1 MSRVKYIVIAILLSC
16 GFTNTT
22 AQIAVRVD
30 SVAYNGDT
38 IPHITFPTLH
48 KYPPRPY
55 KSKRAKQKY
64 ERLVYNV
71 KRVYP
76 LARMVRQTILETYE
90 LLQLLPESEREAHL
104 KRVEKGLM
112 EQYGKQFRKLNR
124 TQGRLL
130 VKLVDRECNNTGYA
144 LTKAFLGH
152 TRANVYQGI
161 ALLFGN
167 SLNKHYDPEGEDREV
182 ERIVLLIESGQI

>member
-1 MSRVKYIVIAILLSC
+1 MSRLKYIVIAILLSC
-16 GFTNTT
+16 GVMNAT

-48 KYPPRPY
+48 KYPPRTY
-55 KSKRAKQKY
+55 KTKKAKQQY
-64 ERLVYNV
+64 DRLVHNV

-76 LARMVRQTILETYE
+76 LARMVRQTIIETYE

-104 KRVEKGLM
+104 KRVEKGLV
-112 EQYGKQFRKLNR
+112 EQYGKQFRKLSR

>member
-16 GFTNTT
+16 GFTNAT

-112 EQYGKQFRKLNR
+112 EQYGKQFRKLSR

>member
-1 MSRVKYIVIAILLSC
+1 MSFVKYIVIAILLSC
-16 GFTNTT
+16 GFTNAT

-48 KYPPRPY
+48 KYPPHTHKNRKAQQQY
-55 KSKRAKQKY
+55 D
-64 ERLVYNV
+64 RLVHNV

-76 LARMVRQTILETYE
+76 LAKLVRQTIIETYE
-90 LLQLLPESEREAHL
+90 VLQLLPENERDAHL
-104 KRVEKGLM
+104 KRVEKGLV
-112 EQYGKQFRKLNR
+112 EQYGKQFRKLSR

-152 TRANVYQGI
+152 TRANLYQGI

>member
-1 MSRVKYIVIAILLSC
+1 MSRLKYIVIAILLSC
-16 GFTNTT
+16 GFTNAT

-48 KYPPRPY
+48 KYPPRTY
-55 KSKRAKQKY
+55 KTKKAKQQY
-64 ERLVYNV
+64 DRLVHNV

-112 EQYGKQFRKLNR
+112 EQYGKQFRKLSR

-152 TRANVYQGI
+152 ARANVYQGI
-161 ALLFGN
+161 ALVFGN
-167 SLNKHYDPEGEDREV
+167 NLNKHYDPEGEDREV

>member
-1 MSRVKYIVIAILLSC
+1 
-16 GFTNTT
+16 
-22 AQIAVRVD
+22 
-30 SVAYNGDT
+30 VAYNGDT

>member
-1 MSRVKYIVIAILLSC
+1 MSRLKYIVIAILLSC
-16 GFTNTT
+16 GVMNAT

-48 KYPPRPY
+48 KYPPRTY
-55 KSKRAKQKY
+55 KTKKAKQQY
-64 ERLVYNV
+64 DRLVHNV

-112 EQYGKQFRKLNR
+112 EQYGKQFRRLSR

-152 TRANVYQGI
+152 ARANVYQGI
-161 ALLFGN
+161 ALVFGN
-167 SLNKHYDPEGEDREV
+167 NLNKHYDPEGEDREV

>member
-16 GFTNTT
+16 GFTNAT

-112 EQYGKQFRKLNR
+112 EQYGKQFRKLSR

-144 LTKAFLGH
+144 ITKAFLGH
-152 TRANVYQGI
+152 TRANIYQGI

>member
-1 MSRVKYIVIAILLSC
+1 MSFVKYIVIAILLSC
-16 GFTNTT
+16 GFTNAT

-55 KSKRAKQKY
+55 KSKRAKQRY
-64 ERLVYNV
+64 DRLVHNV

-112 EQYGKQFRKLNR
+112 EQYGKQFRKLSR

>member
-1 MSRVKYIVIAILLSC
+1 MSFVKYIVIAILLSC
-16 GFTNTT
+16 GFTNAT

-112 EQYGKQFRKLNR
+112 EQYGKQFRKLSR

>member
-1 MSRVKYIVIAILLSC
+1 MSYVKRIVIAILLSC
-16 GFTNTT
+16 GFTSAT
-22 AQIAVRVD
+22 AQVVVRVD
-30 SVAYNGDT
+30 SVTYNGDT

-48 KYPPRPY
+48 KFPPRTH
-55 KSKRAKQKY
+55 KSKKAKQQY
-64 ERLVYNV
+64 DRLVYNV

-104 KRVEKGLM
+104 KRVEKGLV
-112 EQYGKQFRKLNR
+112 EQYGKQFRKLSR

-161 ALLFGN
+161 ALVFGN
-167 SLNKHYDPEGEDREV
+167 SLNKHYDPEGEDQEI
-182 ERIVLLIESGQI
+182 ERIVLQIESGQL

>member
-1 MSRVKYIVIAILLSC
+1 MSCVKYIVIAILLSC
-16 GFTNTT
+16 GILSAT

-48 KYPPRPY
+48 KYPPRAF
-55 KSKRAKQKY
+55 KSKKAKQKY
-64 ERLVYNV
+64 DRLVHNV

>member
-1 MSRVKYIVIAILLSC
+1 MSFVKYIVIAILLSC
-16 GFTNTT
+16 GFTNAT

-48 KYPPRPY
+48 KYPPHTHKNRKAQQQY
-55 KSKRAKQKY
+55 D
-64 ERLVYNV
+64 RLVHNV

-76 LARMVRQTILETYE
+76 LAKLVRQTIIETYE
-90 LLQLLPESEREAHL
+90 VLQLLPENERDAHL
-104 KRVEKGLM
+104 KRVEKGLV
-112 EQYGKQFRKLNR
+112 EQYGKQFRKLSR

-152 TRANVYQGI
+152 IRANVYQGI

>member
-1 MSRVKYIVIAILLSC
+1 MSRLKYIVIAILLSC
-16 GFTNTT
+16 GFTNAT

-48 KYPPRPY
+48 KYPPRTY
-55 KSKRAKQKY
+55 KTKKAKQQY
-64 ERLVYNV
+64 DRLVHNV

-112 EQYGKQFRKLNR
+112 EQYGKQFRKLSR

>member
-1 MSRVKYIVIAILLSC
+1 MSRLKYIVIAILLSC
-16 GFTNTT
+16 GFTNAT

-48 KYPPRPY
+48 KYPPRTY
-55 KSKRAKQKY
+55 KTKKAKQQY
-64 ERLVYNV
+64 DRLVHNV

-76 LARMVRQTILETYE
+76 LARMVRQTIIETYE

-112 EQYGKQFRKLNR
+112 EQYGKQFRKLSR

>member
-1 MSRVKYIVIAILLSC
+1 MSRVKYIVFAILLSC
-16 GFTNTT
+16 GFTNAT

-48 KYPPRPY
+48 KYPPRPH
-55 KSKRAKQKY
+55 KNKKAQQKY

-76 LARMVRQTILETYE
+76 LAKLVRQTIIETYE
-90 LLQLLPESEREAHL
+90 VLQLLPESEREAHL
-104 KRVEKGLM
+104 KRVEKGLV
-112 EQYGKQFRKLNR
+112 EQYGKQFRKLSR

-152 TRANVYQGI
+152 IRANFYQGI

-182 ERIVLLIESGQI
+182 ERIVLKIESGQL

>member
-1 MSRVKYIVIAILLSC
+1 MSRVKYIVFAILLSC
-16 GFTNTT
+16 GFTNAT

-30 SVAYNGDT
+30 SVTYNGDT

>member
-1 MSRVKYIVIAILLSC
+1 MSFVKYIVIAILLSC
-16 GFTNTT
+16 GFTNAT

-48 KYPPRPY
+48 KYPPRVY
-55 KSKRAKQKY
+55 KSKKSKQRY
-64 ERLVYNV
+64 DRLVHNV

-76 LARMVRQTILETYE
+76 LARMVRQTIIETYE

-112 EQYGKQFRKLNR
+112 EQYGKQFRKLSR

>member
-1 MSRVKYIVIAILLSC
+1 MSFVKYIVIAILLGC
-16 GFTNTT
+16 GFTSAT
-22 AQIAVRVD
+22 AQVVVRVD

-48 KYPPRPY
+48 KFPPRI
-55 KSKRAKQKY
+55 KQGKRAQQKY
-64 ERLVYNV
+64 DRLVYNV

-76 LARMVRQTILETYE
+76 LAKMVRQTIIETYE
-90 LLQLLPESEREAHL
+90 LLQLLPESEREKHL

-112 EQYGKQFRKLNR
+112 EQYGKQFRKLSR

-130 VKLVDRECNNTGYA
+130 VILVDRECNNTGYA

-152 TRANVYQGI
+152 TRANLYQGI

-167 SLNKHYDPEGEDREV
+167 SLNKHYDPEGEDKEV
-182 ERIVLLIESGQI
+182 ERIVLMIESGQL

>member
-16 GFTNTT
+16 GFTNAT

-112 EQYGKQFRKLNR
+112 EQYGKQFRKLSR

-152 TRANVYQGI
+152 TRANVYQSI

>member
-1 MSRVKYIVIAILLSC
+1 MSCVKCIVIAILLSC
-16 GFTNTT
+16 GFTNAT

-48 KYPPRPY
+48 KYPPRKFKTTKAQQQY
-55 KSKRAKQKY
+55 D
-64 ERLVYNV
+64 RLVRNI

-76 LARMVRQTILETYE
+76 LAKLVRQTIIETYE
-90 LLQLLPESEREAHL
+90 VMQLLPESEHEAHL
-104 KRVEKGLM
+104 KRVEKGLI
-112 EQYGKQFRKLNR
+112 EQYGKQFRRLSR

-144 LTKAFLGH
+144 ITKAFLGH

>member
-1 MSRVKYIVIAILLSC
+1 MSCVKYIVIAILLSC
-16 GFTNTT
+16 GIVNAT

-48 KYPPRPY
+48 KYPPRAF
-55 KSKRAKQKY
+55 KSKKAKQKY
-64 ERLVYNV
+64 DRLVHNV

-112 EQYGKQFRKLNR
+112 EQYGKQFRKLSR

>member
-1 MSRVKYIVIAILLSC
+1 MSFVKYIVIAILLSC
-16 GFTNTT
+16 GFTNAT
-22 AQIAVRVD
+22 AQIAVCVD

-48 KYPPRPY
+48 KYPPRTY
-55 KSKRAKQKY
+55 KTKKAKQQY
-64 ERLVYNV
+64 DRLVHNV

-76 LARMVRQTILETYE
+76 LARMVRQTIIETYE

-112 EQYGKQFRKLNR
+112 EQYGKQFRKLSR

>member
-1 MSRVKYIVIAILLSC
+1 MSRVKYIVFAILLSC
-16 GFTNTT
+16 GFTNAT

-48 KYPPRPY
+48 KYPPRVY
-55 KSKRAKQKY
+55 KSKKAKQRY
-64 ERLVYNV
+64 DRLVHNV

-76 LARMVRQTILETYE
+76 LARMVRQTIIETYE

-112 EQYGKQFRKLNR
+112 EQYGKQFRKLSR

>member
-1 MSRVKYIVIAILLSC
+1 MSFVKYIVIAILLGC
-16 GFTNTT
+16 GFTNAT

-48 KYPPRPY
+48 KYPPRVY
-55 KSKRAKQKY
+55 KSKKGKQRY
-64 ERLVYNV
+64 DRLVHNV

-76 LARMVRQTILETYE
+76 LARMVRQTIIETYE

-104 KRVEKGLM
+104 KRVEKGLV
-112 EQYGKQFRKLNR
+112 EQYGKQFRKLSR

>member
-16 GFTNTT
+16 GFTNAT

-76 LARMVRQTILETYE
+76 LAKMVRQTILETYE

-112 EQYGKQFRKLNR
+112 EQYGKQFRKLSR

>member
-16 GFTNTT
+16 GFTNAT

-55 KSKRAKQKY
+55 KSKKAKQKY